1 MNSNF
6 CQVSL
11 AIHSVWQSSSVTG
24 FSLCL
29 EAVKL
34 LNKNIFR
41 GKTCHILQFSLPR
54 QASQNKLDQNP
65 FHREFT
71 DN

>member
-1 MNSNF
+1 M
-6 CQVSL
+6 SL

-41 GKTCHILQFSLPR
+41 GKTCHIFYNFHCQGKLPKT
-54 QASQNKLDQNP
+54 NLIKNP